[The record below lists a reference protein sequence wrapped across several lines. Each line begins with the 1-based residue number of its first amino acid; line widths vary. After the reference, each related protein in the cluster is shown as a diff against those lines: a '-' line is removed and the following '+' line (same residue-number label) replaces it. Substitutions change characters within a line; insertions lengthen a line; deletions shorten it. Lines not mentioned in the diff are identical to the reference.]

1 MKSASC
7 LLLSLVLSVIVG
19 CKPDVPSKYLQPDE
33 LENILYDYHV
43 ADAMAAGVSVA
54 DGEQAY
60 AYRLAVLKKYGVT
73 QAEFDSSM
81 IFYTRN
87 TALLRGVYEKI
98 SSRLEAD
105 EMALGGSGGGQYAN
119 LSATGDTA
127 EIWTDDRSM
136 VLTNKIPYNLYSYEL
151 RADTAFHKGDRFV
164 LDFDTQFLFQDGI
177 RDAVVV
183 LAITLGND
191 SVVSQTQHVSSSMHY
206 SMQVADTE
214 LLGIKAVRGYFLL
227 NNETAFGGS
236 LTTLRLLPIYNI
248 HLIRMHQ
255 KSGDV
260 KPAFSVPADSLH
272 IDSTRNLPQPV
283 EVQPVESSVQK
294 VVGQRSQAQ
303 SFIKPNFRSSKC

>member
-1 MKSASC
+1 MKSAS
-7 LLLSLVLSVIVG
+7 LLFLCFLLSVIVG
-19 CKPDVPSKYLQPDE
+19 CKPDVPNKYLQPDE

-43 ADAMAAGVSVA
+43 ADAMAAGVSGTSGLPPSGFQRYIFIFSTSTTA
-54 DGEQAY
+54 
-60 AYRLAVLKKYGVT
+60 LN
-73 QAEFDSSM
+73 DSSM

-260 KPAFSVPADSLH
+260 KPAFPVPADSLH

-283 EVQPVESSVQK
+283 EV
-294 VVGQRSQAQ
+294 
-303 SFIKPNFRSSKC
+303 NL